1 VEQAEAE
8 EEILLMV
15 LMVRLEV
22 VTLLL
27 EDHQV
32 KVMYQLQIQ
41 LKVLTEVNQLN
52 QPQEAVV
59 DQLRVKEEQ
68 VVQVVNQIF

>member
-1 VEQAEAE
+1 MEQAEAE